1 MLENVELNSSSY
13 RRKVDALLTAGAANL
28 GCSKYSASLG
38 HLGTSLDRTSYDK
51 DALVLKFSRCDP
63 STGPRIC

>member
-38 HLGTSLDRTSYDK
+38 HLGTSLDRTSYDY
-51 DALVLKFSRCDP
+51 DALVINFSRCDP
-63 STGPRIC
+63 STGSRIC

>member
-38 HLGTSLDRTSYDK
+38 HLGTSLDLLWQGCPGIK
-51 DALVLKFSRCDP
+51 IF
-63 STGPRIC
+63 